1 MKGKEKSREKSKVVG
16 KEKSKEK
23 ILSYFAM
30 NPSATTYELAEV
42 TGLSI
47 SGIEKNIRELKALGS
62 LRRVG
67 PDRGGHWDVVEP

>member
-1 MKGKEKSREKSKVVG
+1 MH
-16 KEKSKEK
+16 
-23 ILSYFAM
+23 FAM

-47 SGIEKNIRELKALGS
+47 SGIEKNIRELKASGS

-67 PDRGGHWDVVEP
+67 PDRGGHWEVVAPWEGVV